1 MSNSA
6 NPITN
11 DLVDKEINDI
21 EYYGE
26 DPEGP
31 YPIDPYVNNVVVPPV
46 DFPLAEEINTLLR
59 NSTNPVRELPDMG
72 KDIHLAALCLI
83 Y

>member
-11 DLVDKEINDI
+11 DLVDEEIKDI

-26 DPEGP
+26 DPEGS
-31 YPIDPYVNNVVVPPV
+31 YSIDPDVHNVVVSPV
-46 DFPLAEEINTLLR
+46 RFPLAEEFNNLLR
-59 NSTNPVRELPDMG
+59 NCSHTVST
-72 KDIHLAALCLI
+72 
-83 Y
+83 